1 MFHIICG
8 EDTVASRSYYN
19 VLIEDY
25 QKLGYQ
31 IQSVDYE
38 QALALATQT
47 AWSMSLF
54 NEKQIY
60 VTENLDKKY
69 RTGKE
74 TVLCFEKIHQLDHVI
89 LIDWE
94 DGKSLYELKL
104 KKIGKIKEF
113 KPNETI
119 FRLLDSCY
127 PGNKLS
133 FLSNLEHFANNN
145 NEQFIFIMLV
155 RTIRQLIIALTDPSS
170 LKLAPWQKHKTISHA
185 SKWKP
190 DNLLKFYAGLQR
202 IDVLTK
208 TNTYPQTIKQS
219 LDILACFFL

>member
-1 MFHIICG
+1 MFQIICG
-8 EDTVASRSYYN
+8 EDIVASRSYYN
-19 VLIEDY
+19 SLREDY
-25 QKLGYQ
+25 LKQGYQ
-31 IQSVDYE
+31 IQIIDYE
-38 QALALATQT
+38 QVLTLATQT

-60 VTENLDKKY
+60 VTENLNKKY
-69 RTGKE
+69 RTSKE
-74 TVLCFEKIHQLDHVI
+74 ILAIFEKIHSLEHVV

-94 DGKSLYELKL
+94 DGKSAWELKL
-104 KKIGKIKEF
+104 KKIGKVKEF

-127 PGNKLS
+127 PGNKQS
-133 FLSNLEHFANNN
+133 FLSNLDHFANNN

-155 RTIRQLIIALTDPSS
+155 RAIRQLVITLNDPSS
-170 LKLAPWQKHKTISHA
+170 LKAPPWQKYKIISHA
-185 SKWKP
+185 KKWKP
-190 DNLLKFYAGLQR
+190 DNLLKFYASLQR
-202 IDVLTK
+202 IDTLTK